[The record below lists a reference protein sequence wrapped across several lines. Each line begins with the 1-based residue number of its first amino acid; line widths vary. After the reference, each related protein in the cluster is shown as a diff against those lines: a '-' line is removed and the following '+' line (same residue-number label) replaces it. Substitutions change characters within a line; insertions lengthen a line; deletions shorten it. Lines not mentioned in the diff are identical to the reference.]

1 MSEYQ
6 PNKFSDDEIMSFMRD
21 FLRDNDQMPPYQTIA
36 VRFGVCPNAVLTRML
51 KFERKG
57 LLVRNE
63 VHKLMFARPITE
75 TPDFLK

>member
-1 MSEYQ
+1 MSEHQ
-6 PNKFSDDEIMSFMRD
+6 TSKFSDDEILSYMRE
-21 FLRDNDQMPPYQTIA
+21 FLRDNDQMPPYQTMAI
-36 VRFGVCPNAVLTRML
+36 RFGVCPNAIQIRML